1 MTEIAKPKSNT
12 QVTQV
17 DPVTFGI
24 TPISSSKIN
33 PQAVAIVNEGTDTL
47 SWLSS
52 SFRCAI
58 IHKLTIT
65 QETSINQDLWWDKQ
79 HAVAQYILQLVFN
92 FIIKVPFSCSM
103 RKSFK

>member
-33 PQAVAIVNEGTDTL
+33 PQAVAIVNEFLPELEKKTKYFDRNAYYDE
-47 SWLSS
+47 SYNAEW
-52 SFRCAI
+52 
-58 IHKLTIT
+58 TISNACN
-65 QETSINQDLWWDKQ
+65 ETS
-79 HAVAQYILQLVFN
+79 
-92 FIIKVPFSCSM
+92 SC
-103 RKSFK
+103 